1 MEEKGWSLDLRRILE
16 PEGNNEKRG
25 CSRRREGDR
34 EHRGLYSREKGAVTN
49 VKDQGSCGACWS
61 FSATGAMEGINQITT
76 GSFISLSEQELVDCD
91 RSFNNGCEGGL
102 MDYAYEFVIKNKG
115 IDTEQDY
122 PYKAKQTSRDKNKRG
137 RADFD
142 SKTDGTRLLTES
154 KTCFL
159 VVSVIIKTIFMLICF
174 TGSKFDFSVDFN
186 SCCSVA
192 VAVLLPKIV
201 IPYAYLSKCFS

>member
-34 EHRGLYSREKGAVTN
+34 EHRGLDSREKGAVTN

-76 GSFISLSEQELVDCD
+76 GSLISLSEQELVDCD

-102 MDYAYEFVIKNKG
+102 MDYAYEF
-115 IDTEQDY
+115 
-122 PYKAKQTSRDKNKRG
+122 RG

-174 TGSKFDFSVDFN
+174 TGSKSNFSVDFN

-201 IPYAYLSKCFS
+201 IPFAYLSKCFS